1 MFYSTLRELSY
12 GLGVKWLPILD
23 DILWNFGKIPMKF
36 VRGEELCDLQGNG
49 IGMLQM
55 RNSGKMDKLLMRKG
69 EVA

>member
-1 MFYSTLRELSY
+1 MAT
-12 GLGVKWLPILD
+12 LD